1 MYTILKITTD
11 EVDKFIVY
19 NKLTNLEVARY
30 STYREAFQDLLS
42 R

>member
-11 EVDKFIVY
+11 GVDEFVIL
-19 NKLTNLEVARY
+19 NKLTNLEIIRY
-30 STYREAFQDLLS
+30 STYDEAFQDLLS

>member
-11 EVDKFIVY
+11 EVDEFIVY
-19 NKLTNLEVARY
+19 NKLTNLEAARY
-30 STYREAFQDLLS
+30 LTYDEAFKDLLS